1 VKEDAGRPLAV
12 ITGGSRG
19 IGRAFV
25 IEAARRGFDVVF
37 SYRSREA
44 DAVKTCELAQDLDG
58 EAISVRADLERFE
71 ELQKVVDAAHAR
83 GQVSLLVNNA
93 GIGEEFT
100 LEQLT
105 REGWERSIAINL
117 TAPTFLAKE
126 LKADLVSRRGAI
138 LNVSSDGGV
147 AGSLHG
153 APYGATKAGL
163 IGLTKTLARELAPH
177 VRCNAI
183 APGPVATDMWFAI
196 DPAVQEQV
204 MEREMPLKRIAQP
217 EDIARAGLDI
227 SSWPDA
233 SGIVVLLDG
242 GRIM

>member
-1 VKEDAGRPLAV
+1 M
-12 ITGGSRG
+12 
-19 IGRAFV
+19 
-25 IEAARRGFDVVF
+25 AAALG
-37 SYRSREA
+37 
-44 DAVKTCELAQDLDG
+44 G
-58 EAISVRADLERFE
+58 EAVSVRADLERFE
-71 ELQKVVDAAHAR
+71 DVDAVIDAAR
-83 GQVSLLVNNA
+83 NQGQVGLLVNNA

-105 REGWERSIAINL
+105 REGWDRSIAINL
-117 TAPTFLAKE
+117 TAPTFLAKAF
-126 LKADLVSRRGAI
+126 KSDLIAQRGAI

-153 APYGATKAGL
+153 APYGATKAGI

-177 VRCNAI
+177 VRVNAI
-183 APGPVATDMWFAI
+183 APGPVATEMWYSI

-227 SSWPDA
+227 ASWPDA

>member
-1 VKEDAGRPLAV
+1 MTGGSRPLAV
-12 ITGGSRG
+12 VTGGSRG

-25 IEAARRGFDVVF
+25 LEAARRGYDVVF
-37 SYRSREA
+37 SYRNREA
-44 DAVKTCELAQDLDG
+44 EAAETSEQAAGLGAAAV
-58 EAISVRADLERFE
+58 SVRADLEEFDGVHT
-71 ELQKVVDAAHAR
+71 LAAAAKAKGR
-83 GQVSLLVNNA
+83 VSLLVNNA

-105 REGWERSIAINL
+105 REGWERSVAINL

-126 LKADLVSRRGAI
+126 LKADLVAQRGAI

-153 APYGATKAGL
+153 APYGATKAGI

>member
-1 VKEDAGRPLAV
+1 MTAAKPLALV
-12 ITGGSRG
+12 TGGSRG

-25 IEAARRGFDVVF
+25 LEAVRRGYRVVF
-37 SYRSREA
+37 SYRNRA
-44 DAVKTCELAQDLDG
+44 AQAVETVEQAATMGG
-58 EAISVRADLERFE
+58 EAVSVQADLGLFE
-71 ELQKVVDAAHAR
+71 GVSAVAAAAHAQ

-93 GIGEEFT
+93 GIGEEYT
-100 LEQLT
+100 LGDLT
-105 REGWERSIAINL
+105 REAWERAVAINL

-126 LKADLVSRRGAI
+126 FRADLVSLRGAI

-163 IGLTKTLARELAPH
+163 IGLTKTLARELAPY

-183 APGPVATDMWFAI
+183 APGPVATDMWSAI

-204 MEREMPLKRIAQP
+204 MEHEMPLKRIAQP

>member
-1 VKEDAGRPLAV
+1 VTQLAV
-12 ITGGSRG
+12 VTGGSRG

-25 IEAARRGFDVVF
+25 LEAVKRGYRVVF

-44 DAVKTCELAQDLDG
+44 DAAETVNMAAGLGG
-58 EAISVRADLERFE
+58 EAVSVKADLERFE
-71 ELQKVVDAAHAR
+71 GVQAVAKAAHEQ
-83 GQVSLLVNNA
+83 GSVSLLVNNA

-100 LEQLT
+100 LEELT
-105 REGWERSIAINL
+105 REAWERSVAINL

-126 LKADLVSRRGAI
+126 FKADLVSERGAI

-153 APYGATKAGL
+153 APYGATKAGI

-183 APGPVATDMWFAI
+183 APGPVATEMWFAI

-227 SSWPDA
+227 ASWPDA

>member
-1 VKEDAGRPLAV
+1 MKSDAGRPLAV

-44 DAVKTCELAQDLDG
+44 DAAKTCELAQDLDG

-117 TAPTFLAKE
+117 TAPAFLAKE